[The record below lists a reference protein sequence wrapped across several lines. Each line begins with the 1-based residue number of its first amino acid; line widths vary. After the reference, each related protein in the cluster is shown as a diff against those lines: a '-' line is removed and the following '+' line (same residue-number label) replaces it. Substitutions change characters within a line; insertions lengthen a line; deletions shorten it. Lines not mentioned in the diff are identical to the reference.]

1 MTRSYRYHSKRSIET
16 RENQKHTTK
25 LMKAWLT
32 KWRGNEPAKNGKLA
46 EMVSEVTRIFKR
58 SVEEFKSVDKR
69 NTYYFNETV
78 KCKEVITSQAL
89 TITDLTDRND
99 TLEAKIE
106 DLEDQLTDPTDKV
119 EELEAQLKEARK
131 QVESLKKESDIKS
144 KAGRALM
151 QHAHSLRE
159 SDPQEYQKMLAIY
172 NRFLKVNN

>member
-89 TITDLTDRND
+89 TITDLTDRNEVLKAENED
-99 TLEAKIE
+99 LLDRATDPEREAKVIKLSE
-106 DLEDQLTDPTDKV
+106 
-119 EELEAQLKEARK
+119 R
-131 QVESLKKESDIKS
+131 VESLEKESDTKS

-151 QHAHSLRE
+151 QHAHSLRK
-159 SDPQEYQKMLAIY
+159 SDPQTYQKMLAIY
-172 NRFLKVNN
+172 NKYLKVNN